1 MGMTA
6 ECCGKQG
13 VLGRA
18 DREANLVGPVRART
32 AQTGGNTH
40 MSERTGREQTGRAVP
55 GRAGWVQGERVRGK
69 GPSRAEPSRAEPGPR
84 RAEPSQ
90 GRGGPRVQG
99 ERWYRPSGEERAGL
113 LQERAEESKRGRS
126 RGPGPS
132 HPSQYCL
139 LYTSDAADE

>member
-18 DREANLVGPVRART
+18 DREANLVGPDRART

-55 GRAGWVQGERVRGK
+55 GRAGWVQGERVRGRAE
-69 GPSRAEPSRAEPGPR
+69 PSRAEPSRAEPGPR
-84 RAEPSQ
+84 RAARAE
-90 GRGGPRVQG
+90 R

-132 HPSQYCL
+132 HPGWEGW
-139 LYTSDAADE
+139 DK

>member
-18 DREANLVGPVRART
+18 DREANLVGSIRART

-55 GRAGWVQGERVRGK
+55 GRAGWVQGERVRGRAE
-69 GPSRAEPSRAEPGPR
+69 PSRAEPSRA
-84 RAEPSQ
+84 RAEA
-90 GRGGPRVQG
+90 GRACREREMVQA
-99 ERWYRPSGEERAGL
+99 ER
-113 LQERAEESKRGRS
+113 
-126 RGPGPS
+126 
-132 HPSQYCL
+132 
-139 LYTSDAADE
+139 